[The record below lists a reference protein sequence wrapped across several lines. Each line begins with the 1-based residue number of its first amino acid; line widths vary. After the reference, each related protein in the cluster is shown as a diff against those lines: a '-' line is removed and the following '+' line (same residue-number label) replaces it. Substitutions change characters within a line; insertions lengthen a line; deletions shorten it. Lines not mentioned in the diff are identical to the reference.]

1 VKALTKKVFKDITH
15 RKLRTLLTILGIA
28 IGIIGLAAIS
38 IASSQFRSSFEYS
51 TDRTAQPDLQFFT
64 APTNA
69 PLLDALKS
77 QPNVKT
83 AQAGGYIVTRWSV
96 PSGHIP
102 MIILGIT
109 DFQHIHMNKFELVE
123 GSLPGPNQIALE
135 ASDTALYSERVGDQ
149 IDLQINGTYRKVTI
163 SGFVRTRGLPSA
175 ALQQNAQGYMQ
186 ESDLESL
193 FQMQGMNF
201 FEMQLHNYAQRNE
214 TAKQLSQVFTAHHVL
229 LFGVNVGRNED
240 VPNIANGLFATMN
253 VLSAIAIVLS
263 ICLLLGTI
271 MALVTEQIQYIGTM
285 KAIGATRG
293 KVIHHYLNIV
303 TVYGVIGTGV
313 GMLLGIPGGYL
324 LAQFLGGLVSI
335 DIGPLQVSSSLIL
348 ECIAIGI
355 GTPLLAAALPTYF
368 GTRITVKQA
377 LSGYG
382 IDSGAIQ
389 NGGGWARATGKAFVI
404 FPQAVQLGIR
414 SLFRKRTRTLL
425 TLMTLTIAGAAFLAV
440 QTASYSFNTLLDRVY
455 ATYRFDVMVSTPQA
469 QPFRNFQQV
478 LSTVPGVSRIEKLS
492 QDQVPT
498 RWGNAQLT
506 GVQLGTQLYARNVL
520 AGRWFTTNDQNVV
533 IISKDAADKSGLKV
547 GDTFPIDTSYN
558 SARWHIIG
566 IASDYS
572 GVGPGNLGILLAPI
586 TQVDAFKHLPLD
598 YTDTV
603 MIQSTKNVPGGV
615 DTLATRI
622 DDALS
627 AQGLLPYVTTNA
639 QQVQQDQS
647 KYSIIYT
654 LLDLVAI
661 IVAVV
666 GAIGLSNTL
675 AMSVLERR
683 REIGILR
690 SMGATSRKVAQVF
703 WTEGTTLGIFS
714 WILALIIGFPVAYG
728 FVQLQGNLL
737 APVPFAFN
745 PMSLILMLGFIVLIA
760 SLSSIVPVI
769 GAARMKIAQTLRYE

>member
-1 VKALTKKVFKDITH
+1 MKALTKKVFRDITH
-15 RKLRTLLTILGIA
+15 RKLRTVLTILGIA

-38 IASSQFRSSFEYS
+38 IASNQFRSSFQYS
-51 TDRTAQPDLQFFT
+51 TDITAQPDLQFFT

-69 PLLDALKS
+69 QLVETLKR

-83 AQAGGYIVTRWSV
+83 VQAGGYIVTRWAV

-102 MIILGIT
+102 MTIVGIT
-109 DFQHIHMNKFELVE
+109 DFQHIQINKFELVE
-123 GSLPGPNQIALE
+123 GSLPGPDQVLLE
-135 ASDTALYSERVGDQ
+135 SSDTALNSERVGDQ
-149 IDLQINGTYRKVTI
+149 ISLQVNGTYRKLTI

-175 ALQQNAQGYMQ
+175 ALEQKAQGYMY

-193 FQMQGMNF
+193 FQVRGMNF

-214 TAKQLSQVFTAHHVL
+214 TAKELSQVFTAQHVF

-253 VLSAIAIVLS
+253 ALSAIAIVLS

-285 KAIGATRG
+285 KAIGATREKMIG
-293 KVIHHYLNIV
+293 HYLNLV
-303 TVYGVIGTGV
+303 TVYGVIGTGI
-313 GMLLGIPGGYL
+313 GLLLGIPSGYL
-324 LAQFLGGLVSI
+324 LARFLGGLVSI
-335 DIGPLQVSSSLIL
+335 DIGPLQVSLSLIV
-348 ECIAIGI
+348 ECIAVGI
-355 GTPLLAAALPTYF
+355 GTPLLAAVLPTYF

-382 IDSGAIQ
+382 IESGATQ
-389 NGGGWARATGKAFVI
+389 GDRGWARVAGKAFGI
-404 FPQAVQLGIR
+404 FPQTVQFGIR
-414 SLFRKRTRTLL
+414 GLFRKRTRTIL

-440 QTASYSFNTLLDRVY
+440 QTASYSFNTLLDDVY
-455 ATYRFDVMVSTPQA
+455 TTYHFDVMVSIPEA
-469 QPFRNFQQV
+469 QPFRNFQHI
-478 LSTVPGVSRIEKLS
+478 LSTVQGVGRIEKLS

-498 RWGNAQLT
+498 HWGNAQLT
-506 GVQLGTQLYARNVL
+506 GVQLDTQLYSRQIL
-520 AGRWFTTNDQNVV
+520 AGRWFTSNDQNVV

-547 GDTFPIDTSYN
+547 GDSFPIDTSYN

-603 MIQSTKNVPGGV
+603 MIQSTKSAPGGV
-615 DTLATRI
+615 DALATRI
-622 DDALS
+622 DNALS
-627 AQGLLPYVTTNA
+627 TQGLLPYVTTNA
-639 QQVQQDQS
+639 QQIQQDQS

-703 WTEGTTLGIFS
+703 WTEGTALGVFS

-728 FVQLQGNLL
+728 FVLLEGNLL

-745 PMSLILMLGFIVLIA
+745 PLSLILMLGFIVLIA

-769 GAARMKIAQTLRYE
+769 GAARIKIAQTLRYE